1 MDDHMNAMSANA
13 GAGDQRY
20 DLAPHPTHQPSA
32 EPSGSAQ
39 SPESGGGN
47 IDKIRDILFGS
58 NMRDYEQRF
67 SRLEEALKKES
78 ADLRDTTRR
87 HLEALETFVHKEL
100 SALQGRVIAE
110 RDERSENHSRLTAD
124 LAAASASFFRKI
136 GEMENHEA
144 NAKSEIR
151 SNLLQQS
158 KDLNDAIRHKAEELT
173 SLLESRFAE
182 LHHAKTDRAGLA
194 SLFSEVA
201 LRLSDQFKV
210 PGAE

>member
-1 MDDHMNAMSANA
+1 MDGDHMNAMSA
-13 GAGDQRY
+13 G
-20 DLAPHPTHQPSA
+20 
-32 EPSGSAQ
+32 
-39 SPESGGGN
+39 SGGEGHGGYEVSSHHTHPPDPSEGGAGN
-47 IDKIRDILFGS
+47 IDKIRDILFG
-58 NMRDYEQRF
+58 NQMRDYEQRF
-67 SRLEEALKKES
+67 SRLEEALRKES
-78 ADLRDTTRR
+78 AELRDSTRR

-110 RDERSENHSRLTAD
+110 RDERSENHARLTSD
-124 LAAASASFFRKI
+124 LAAASASFTKRF
-136 GEMENHEA
+136 GEMENQEA
-144 NAKSEIR
+144 AAKSEIR

-158 KDLNDAIRHKAEELT
+158 KELHDAIRQKAEEMT
-173 SLLESRFAE
+173 SLLERRFAE

>member
-1 MDDHMNAMSANA
+1 MDGEYTNTMSGGGQPYNEVTHSGQGTNAHEPSTPPSGEA
-13 GAGDQRY
+13 GA
-20 DLAPHPTHQPSA
+20 
-32 EPSGSAQ
+32 
-39 SPESGGGN
+39 GN
-47 IDKIRDILFGS
+47 IDKIRDILFGTH
-58 NMRDYEQRF
+58 MRDYEQRF

-78 ADLRDTTRR
+78 ADLRESTRR

-100 SALQGRVIAE
+100 SALQGRLVAE
-110 RDERSENHSRLTAD
+110 RDERSENHSRLVAD
-124 LAAASASFFRKI
+124 LSAASSSFVKKL
-136 GEMENHEA
+136 GEVENQEA
-144 NAKSEIR
+144 QAKSEIR

-158 KDLNDAIRHKAEELT
+158 KELHDAIRYKGEELA
-173 SLLESRFAE
+173 SLLERRFAE